1 MIVNEPLVSIIT
13 PAYNVEKYIGV
24 TIDSVLNQVYVNWEM
39 LIVDDC
45 SIDDTLSIINNY
57 IKQDSRIKLI
67 RLSLNSGHPSIP
79 RNEAIK
85 ASKGKYISFLDSD
98 DIWYPEKLSRQI
110 QKMESDGL
118 LFTHMSYAIC
128 DQKGQLKSY
137 IFRVRNLMSYND
149 LLKVN
154 GVGCLTVVY
163 NVQILGKLY
172 FKPYAGQEDFIY
184 WIQICKKIGKIDG
197 IDDVQSVYRLRE
209 HSVSSNKLK
218 MALANWKIYYN
229 HLNLN
234 FFSSL
239 FYFTHFT
246 FNWLIKKF
254 NL

>member
-1 MIVNEPLVSIIT
+1 MISKEPLVSIIT
-13 PAYNVEKYIGV
+13 PAYNSSEFIGETIESVINQKYK
-24 TIDSVLNQVYVNWEM
+24 NWEL

-110 QKMESDGL
+110 QKMESDSL

-137 IFRVRNLMSYND
+137 IFRVKNLMSYYD

-154 GVGCLTVVY
+154 GVGCLTAVY
-163 NVQILGKLY
+163 NAQILGKLY

-184 WIQICKKIGKIDG
+184 WIQICKTIGKIHG
-197 IDDVQSVYRLRE
+197 IEDVQSVYRLRE
-209 HSVSSNKLK
+209 HSVSSDKLK
-218 MALANWKIYYN
+218 MAIANWNIYYN